1 MSEQRLQQLLAFLE
15 EDPDDA
21 FTIYAVATEYL
32 KTDIDKAREYYELLL
47 RKKPAYVPTY
57 YHAAHLYLDLGMD
70 EEAVAT
76 FEKGITVAQ
85 QQGDQLALRE
95 LRNAY
100 DQYQFESDD

>member
-1 MSEQRLQQLLAFLE
+1 MSKQRLQQLLAFLE
-15 EDPDDA
+15 EEPDDA

-32 KTDIDKAREYYELLL
+32 KSDIDKAREYFELLL
-47 RKKPAYVPTY
+47 REKPAYVPTY

-70 EEAVAT
+70 EKAVAT